1 MDVKQAELTVVIALV
16 SGAPARL
23 RTCLTALAAQD
34 LQGMEILVP
43 YDQPVAEVL
52 ALGSEFPDVEFVLAE
67 GLDTAAARSGASR
80 EHHDSIRTVGL
91 RKARGRVVALLED
104 VGRPARDWARGL
116 LAALDR
122 HPEAVAVGGAMS
134 CDNPRR
140 LNRAVCLADFWRYQ
154 PPLPETTTGYASDA
168 NIAYRRA
175 ALEEVREVWEGDFH
189 ETVVNAALLQRGHEI
204 WFAPEAL
211 IDQERG
217 RLTWREVIRERYVWG
232 RSFAGTRVR
241 DAPLSKRLVYAAFS
255 PVLPLL
261 LGSRVVRI
269 ALGRGS
275 PRSRWLSCLPLVLL
289 LFCVWSL
296 GEAVG
301 YLTARPSAQG

>member
-1 MDVKQAELTVVIALV
+1 VIALV
-16 SGAPARL
+16 SGAPAHL

-43 YDQPVAEVL
+43 YDPPVAEVL
-52 ALGSEFPDVEFVLAE
+52 ELGAEFPDVEFILAE

-91 RKARGRVVALLED
+91 RRARGRVVAMLED
-104 VGRPARDWARGL
+104 VGRPVGGWARAL
-116 LAALDR
+116 LAALER
-122 HPEAVAVGGAMS
+122 HPDAAAVGGAMGCS
-134 CDNPRR
+134 NPRP
-140 LNRAVCLADFWRYQ
+140 LNRAVCLSDFWRYQ

-168 NIAYRRA
+168 NIAYRRK

-204 WFAPEAL
+204 WFAPEAR

-217 RLTWREVIRERYVWG
+217 RLTWREALRERYVWG

-241 DAPLSKRLVYAAFS
+241 GERLSKRLVYAAFS

-269 ALGRGS
+269 ALDRDS
-275 PRSRWLSCLPLVLL
+275 PRSSWLRYLPLVLL
-289 LFCVWSL
+289 LFKAWAL

-301 YLTARPSAQG
+301 YLTGRPDASS

>member
-1 MDVKQAELTVVIALV
+1 VQQPELTVVVALV

-34 LQGMEILVP
+34 VQGMEILVP
-43 YDQPVAEVL
+43 YDEPVAEVV
-52 ALGSEFPDVEFVLAE
+52 ALGAEFPEVEFVPAE
-67 GLDTAAARSGASR
+67 GLDTAAARAGASR

-91 RKARGRVVALLED
+91 RRARGRVVAMLED
-104 VGRPARDWARGL
+104 VGRPAGNWARGL
-116 LAALDR
+116 LAALER
-122 HPEAVAVGGAMS
+122 HPEAVAVGGAMD
-134 CDNPRR
+134 CTNPRS
-140 LNRAVCLADFWRYQ
+140 LNRAVCLSDFWRYQ

-189 ETVVNAALLQRGHEI
+189 ETVVNAALLQRGQQI
-204 WFAPEAL
+204 WFAPDAL
-211 IDQERG
+211 IHQERG
-217 RLTWREVIRERYVWG
+217 RLTWREAVRERYVWG
-232 RSFAGTRVR
+232 RSFAGTRVLG
-241 DAPLSKRLVYAAFS
+241 APLSKRLVYAAFS

-261 LGSRVVRI
+261 LGSRVVRL
-269 ALGRGS
+269 ALERGS
-275 PRSRWLSCLPLVLL
+275 PRSHWLPYLPRVLL

-301 YLTARPSAQG
+301 YLTARPQRRSVR